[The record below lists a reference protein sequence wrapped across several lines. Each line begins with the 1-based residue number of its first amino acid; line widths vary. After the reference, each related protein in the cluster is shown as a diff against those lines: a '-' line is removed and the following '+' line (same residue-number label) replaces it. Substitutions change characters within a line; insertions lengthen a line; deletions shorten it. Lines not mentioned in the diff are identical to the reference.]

1 MSASKHDKKLHQAL
15 EDAINKADKAA
26 SKAAK
31 AAKKA
36 KKAAKK
42 AKRAEK
48 RMSKTAKKVDKQHAL
63 TKRHLKKY
71 DADKVKKIAR
81 KKKIQKKV
89 REKQNGA

>member
-1 MSASKHDKKLHQAL
+1 MSTSKHDKEIKDAL
-15 EDAINKADKAA
+15 EKAIKKADKAA

-48 RMSKTAKKVDKQHAL
+48 RMNKTAKKVDKQHAL

-71 DADKVKKIAR
+71 DADKLKKITK

-89 REKQNGA
+89 REKQIGG